1 MARKIDADNK
11 LHFIGKKERIR
22 ANKSTLK
29 PRFIEWVS
37 FLALSSLISG
47 K

>member
-22 ANKSTLK
+22 VNKSTLK
-29 PRFIEWVS
+29 QRVIEW
-37 FLALSSLISG
+37 FLF
-47 K
+47 